1 MPGRVTKSES
11 LQRRP
16 VASTGQAASPSLAR
30 RRRTKRAVAALVLQL
45 PDVDHDDEDPRAGS
59 RGERLCLLEAVAHPP
74 ARIIAASCGMTT
86 KMVATARPA
95 ASLSGRKSV
104 DLQLLEAVTGRIVL
118 QMTVS
123 KSRRFEKAL
132 QLVGLVHGACDVS
145 VVQAFPHSRT
155 MAMQQSISLCPPQSV
170 HHSSRISRS
179 AVQTSECTCG
189 AWA

>member
-1 MPGRVTKSES
+1 
-11 LQRRP
+11 
-16 VASTGQAASPSLAR
+16 
-30 RRRTKRAVAALVLQL
+30 
-45 PDVDHDDEDPRAGS
+45 
-59 RGERLCLLEAVAHPP
+59 
-74 ARIIAASCGMTT
+74 
-86 KMVATARPA
+86 
-95 ASLSGRKSV
+95 V

-170 HHSSRISRS
+170 HHRSRISRS
-179 AVQTSECTCG
+179 GGG
-189 AWA
+189 ANFRMYMRGMGMSGDHGSRGAAGRAAALLRWRCINVTLSLSD